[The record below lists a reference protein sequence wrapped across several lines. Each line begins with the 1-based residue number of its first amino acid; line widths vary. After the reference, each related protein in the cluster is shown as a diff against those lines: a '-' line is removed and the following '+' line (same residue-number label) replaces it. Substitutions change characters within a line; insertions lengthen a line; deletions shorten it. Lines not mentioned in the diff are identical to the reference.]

1 MDSLQRWV
9 QIILRDFRLKYRDRW
24 KSMRRGIKRNFEL
37 YKEKCNDNAGKG
49 KNGSRE
55 RGDNNLREL
64 VVESQ

>member
-1 MDSLQRWV
+1 
-9 QIILRDFRLKYRDRW
+9 
-24 KSMRRGIKRNFEL
+24 MRRGIKRNFEL